1 MGPDFSADCTTLGFK
16 RSLDLIVL
24 ILFGTPTKIVANFL
38 FCLVGFC
45 IFFLASL
52 KHFFISLTGSR
63 GDLHVIMLGPLCLM
77 YFSFNLSSLIS

>member
-16 RSLDLIVL
+16 RNLDLIVL
-24 ILFGTPTKIVANFL
+24 ILFGTPTKIVANFP

-45 IFFLASL
+45 IFLASL

-63 GDLHVIMLGPLCLM
+63 GDLHVILLGPLCL
-77 YFSFNLSSLIS
+77 YVFQF